1 MLTRFSRCTINS
13 AKALSVYRFSRAF
26 SLTSQINR
34 TRIPIKEIDT
44 KLVIPEDPYILAE
57 WVRKFGEANQLDDA
71 ISVVWNAKKN
81 AQSEVVWNHLII
93 ECVKNRKFQMAFRM
107 FNEMKKHGFV
117 PNEQSFTIL
126 LNGLADH
133 RPFVDNILQARKMI
147 DNMQDLTKAKPVEL
161 NVIHVNCLLKLCSR
175 LNNFEALQE
184 NFNDMMRVGNW
195 APNKETFTIIF
206 NACARNGEK
215 GYLMAI
221 QLWNQLNSL
230 ISKKK
235 KRQSQV
241 RESDGYGADFAPN
254 SGYEIEMDD
263 ELVRSMLL
271 VCNKTKNYDKGF
283 EILQNVYGFSI
294 SSEISG
300 KKTPSKLS
308 NKHLISPKS
317 VDIMLNLC
325 IGARQYEKGIML
337 YDETLSQFPDITL
350 DIHNFN
356 KLIICYNQLGQFT
369 KSINTFSPIHARGL
383 EPTLETYDLLLT
395 ACRITEDWKSGK
407 EFFELI
413 IKQKK
418 EISLDSH
425 LLNMILE
432 LSMLNRKSEGSP
444 EKVRWTLEQIES
456 LGPRYPEKIRNLAK
470 TNKPNTSKFG
480 NASSIPLYNIYDI
493 RYLKRIILAYETVLD
508 PKFIN
513 KIDEKQKLQWKENLE
528 FYKTVLA
535 EHEGRYQKSDESIP
549 PERRYDM
556 RSAWRHIDKFKSRKT
571 NRKYTRIFDNNVRS
585 EKQFSVIEED
595 PNNLKG
601 INKKQN

>member
-1 MLTRFSRCTINS
+1 
-13 AKALSVYRFSRAF
+13 
-26 SLTSQINR
+26 
-34 TRIPIKEIDT
+34 
-44 KLVIPEDPYILAE
+44 
-57 WVRKFGEANQLDDA
+57 
-71 ISVVWNAKKN
+71 
-81 AQSEVVWNHLII
+81 
-93 ECVKNRKFQMAFRM
+93 
-107 FNEMKKHGFV
+107 
-117 PNEQSFTIL
+117 FTIL

-133 RPFVDNILQARKMI
+133 RPFEDNILQARKMI

-184 NFNDMMRVGNW
+184 NFNDMMRIGNW

-206 NACARNGEK
+206 NSCARNGEK

-230 ISKKK
+230 ISKQKK
-235 KRQSQV
+235 QQSQV
-241 RESDGYGADFAPN
+241 REPDGYGADFAPD

-283 EILQNVYGFSI
+283 EILQSVYGFSI
-294 SSEISG
+294 SSELS
-300 KKTPSKLS
+300 KKKASSILS

-337 YDETLSQFPDITL
+337 FNETLNQFPDITL

-356 KLIICYNQLGQFT
+356 KLIICYNQLGKFT
-369 KSINTFSPIHARGL
+369 KSIDTFHLIRDRDL

-395 ACRITEDWKSGK
+395 ACRITEDWVAGK

-432 LSMLNRKSEGSP
+432 SSMLNRKSEGSL
-444 EKVRWTLEQIES
+444 EKIRWTLEQIES
-456 LGPRYPEKIRNLAK
+456 LGPRYPEKIRNLSK
-470 TNKPNTSKFG
+470 TNKPNASKFG
-480 NASSIPLYNIYDI
+480 NASIPLYNIYDI

-513 KIDEKQKLQWKENLE
+513 NIDEKQKSQWKENLE

-535 EHEGRYQKSDESIP
+535 EHEGRNQKNDESIP

-556 RSAWRHIDKFKSRKT
+556 RSAWRYIDQFKGRRIDK
-571 NRKYTRIFDNNVRS
+571 KYARTFDDDVRS
-585 EKQFSVIEED
+585 KNQFD
-595 PNNLKG
+595 PDN
-601 INKKQN
+601 INKLTNKN

>member
-1 MLTRFSRCTINS
+1 MLRFSCYTTSVTYGPINLYLPTS
-13 AKALSVYRFSRAF
+13 QLPSIIPFSSRTF
-26 SLTSQINR
+26 SQTSQISR
-34 TRIPIKEIDT
+34 ARLSIKETD
-44 KLVIPEDPYILAE
+44 LAIPEDPYILAE
-57 WVRKFGEANQLDDA
+57 WVRKFGEANRLDDA
-71 ISVVWNAKKN
+71 ISVVWKAKKS
-81 AQSEVVWNHLII
+81 AQSEVVWNHLIV

-107 FNEMKKHGFV
+107 FNGMKKHGFV

-147 DNMQDLTKAKPVEL
+147 DNMQNLTKAKPVEL

-175 LNNFEALQE
+175 LNNFEAMQE
-184 NFNDMMRVGNW
+184 NFNDMMRIGNW
-195 APNKETFTIIF
+195 TPNKETFTIIF

-230 ISKKK
+230 VSKQKEQ
-235 KRQSQV
+235 QSQI
-241 RESDGYGADFAPN
+241 REHDGYGADFAPG

-271 VCNKTKNYDKGF
+271 VCSKTKNYDKGF
-283 EILQNVYGFSI
+283 EILQNVYGFSV
-294 SSEISG
+294 SSELSR
-300 KKTPSKLS
+300 KKTPSILS
-308 NKHLISPKS
+308 NRHLISPKS

-337 YDETLSQFPDITL
+337 FDETLSQFPDITL

-369 KSINTFSPIHARGL
+369 KSIDTFYPIRARSL
-383 EPTLETYDLLLT
+383 ELTLETYDLLLT
-395 ACRITEDWKSGK
+395 ACRITEDWTAGK

-432 LSMLNRKSEGSP
+432 LSMLNRKSESESL
-444 EKVRWTLEQIES
+444 EKICWTLEQIES
-456 LGPRYPEKIRNLAK
+456 LGPRCPEKIKNLSK
-470 TNKPNTSKFG
+470 TNKANINKFG
-480 NASSIPLYNIYDI
+480 NAPMPLYNIYDI
-493 RYLKRIILAYETVLD
+493 RYLKRIILVYKTVLD
-508 PKFIN
+508 SEYADKIN
-513 KIDEKQKLQWKENLE
+513 ENQKLQWKENLE

-535 EHEGRYQKSDESIP
+535 ENEDRHQKSDESIP

-556 RSAWRHIDKFKSRKT
+556 RSPWRYIDRFKGKSIDRKNSRI
-571 NRKYTRIFDNNVRS
+571 YDDDVR
-585 EKQFSVIEED
+585 
-595 PNNLKG
+595 
-601 INKKQN
+601 

>member
-1 MLTRFSRCTINS
+1 MLTRFSRCTINN

-34 TRIPIKEIDT
+34 ARIPIKEIDS

-241 RESDGYGADFAPN
+241 RESDGYGADFAPD

-294 SSEISG
+294 SSELSG
-300 KKTPSKLS
+300 KKTPSTLS

-337 YDETLSQFPDITL
+337 FDETLSQFPDITL

-369 KSINTFSPIHARGL
+369 ESINTFSPIHARGL

-395 ACRITEDWKSGK
+395 ACRITEDWKAGK

-444 EKVRWTLEQIES
+444 EKVRWALEQIES

-480 NASSIPLYNIYDI
+480 NATSIPLYNIYDI

-528 FYKTVLA
+528 FYKTVLV

-571 NRKYTRIFDNNVRS
+571 NRKHARIFDNNVRS

-595 PNNLKG
+595 PDNIKG